1 MVANIA
7 HGAGLVLVSITMV
20 AHSMEVGGVLGH
32 PSGSIDPTVDGPL
45 AEGSMLLHGSVGRIL
60 TAVLLAAAGYAIL
73 HTTALPA
80 WAGWSAYII
89 AGVNLA
95 FVPSLYFGPDAAQF
109 YSAVGWGNSALTASL
124 LVYWVTA
131 IGIAVLRPRAVA
143 AEPVPAPH

>member
-1 MVANIA
+1 
-7 HGAGLVLVSITMV
+7 
-20 AHSMEVGGVLGH
+20 
-32 PSGSIDPTVDGPL
+32 
-45 AEGSMLLHGSVGRIL
+45 MLLHGSVGRIL

-131 IGIAVLRPRAVA
+131 IGIAVLRPRAEV